1 MRVILLDIEGTTTP
15 VDFVYQT
22 LFPYA
27 RKRLNQFVESKLA
40 KTDLK
45 QLETEYKNDNS
56 PSKPKWN
63 LPPADYLLW
72 LMDLDRKSPALKSI
86 QGKIWKAGYEDGSLK
101 GEVFPD
107 VVPAIK
113 RWKALGK
120 KVCIYSSGSVL
131 AQKLLFK
138 YCQAGDISP
147 LIDGYFD
154 TEVGPKKEPQSY
166 KEIARRLGVPTN
178 EILFISDSAAECAA
192 AEKAGCLVRY
202 SVRPGNNV
210 EKVSFEHVESFEEIE
225 Q

>member
-1 MRVILLDIEGTTTP
+1 MQVILLDIEGTTTP

-27 RKRLNQFVESKLA
+27 RKRLDKFASSRLDDADFKLLEVEY
-40 KTDLK
+40 
-45 QLETEYKNDNS
+45 QNDSS
-56 PSKPKWN
+56 PSKPTWAI
-63 LPPADYLLW
+63 PPLTYLYW
-72 LMDLDRKSPALKSI
+72 LMDQDRKSPALKSI

-120 KVCIYSSGSVL
+120 RVCIYSSGSVL

-138 YCQAGDISP
+138 YCQAGDISA

-154 TEVGPKKEPQSY
+154 TAVGPKKESHSY
-166 KEIARRLGVPTN
+166 KEIAKRLGVLTS
-178 EILFISDSAAECAA
+178 ELLFISDSAAECAA

-202 SVRPGNNV
+202 SIRPGNNV
-210 EKVSFEHVESFEEIE
+210 EKVSFERVESFEEIE
-225 Q
+225 K